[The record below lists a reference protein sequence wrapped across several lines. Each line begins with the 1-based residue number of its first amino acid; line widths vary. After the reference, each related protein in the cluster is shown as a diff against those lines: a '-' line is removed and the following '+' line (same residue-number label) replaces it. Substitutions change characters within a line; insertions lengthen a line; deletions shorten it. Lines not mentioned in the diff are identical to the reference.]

1 MFVYNKIDMISME
14 EVDNLANQPDSVVLS
29 ANKGL
34 GNEFFLEKL
43 WEYLGLVRVYTK
55 KKGEQYGNDL

>member
-1 MFVYNKIDMISME
+1 MISME

-29 ANKGL
+29 ANKGF

-43 WEYLGLVRVYTK
+43 WEYLSKSIHKEKRRTT
-55 KKGEQYGNDL
+55 

>member
-43 WEYLGLVRVYTK
+43 WEYLSKSIHKEKRRTA
-55 KKGEQYGNDL
+55 